1 MDIIIGIV
9 VGIMAAWLGYQ
20 LFWSKSTSTTD
31 LTNEATAEA
40 SKEESLKLQRDNDSL
55 KNRIRELTSQLES
68 QQHNSQFE
76 SQLESRLEELQ
87 KENEASLRSRQ
98 ELEEKIGRLSADL
111 SRKGEEIES
120 LNADLNKKE
129 EKIGKLKGDLN
140 SVEKEASLS
149 GDELTQK
156 LRKKLSQLE
165 DENEDLEDDLDKAEK
180 KAKELK
186 RQLVE
191 NEEQLH
197 AEKKAHKAT
206 QEKCQ
211 QAENDLEASQQKVHS
226 KEGALTFVQGI
237 LQAKTRE
244 ATGNAAK
251 IEQKIYELEGFV
263 MEEFADA
270 IKLIYSKE
278 AAPDV
283 YNCGTQLYYLWRAK
297 RLKSWLYK
305 KRAVAFVGEFSAG
318 KTSIVNRLLSPDNL
332 EEAKLPVSAKATT
345 AIPTYIAGGPKENYG
360 YVDQGGNIHSL
371 EKTFFEKTDKS
382 VLGELKGLGNLI
394 KYYVMEYNNPQLDGF
409 SILDTPG
416 FDSNDPEDK
425 TRTQE
430 VINECDALFWVI
442 DINAGELNQSS
453 VNTIRESLGEVP
465 LYVII
470 NKIDTKPN
478 VQEHEAVREKVRQT
492 LENNGIGYCDILFFT
507 ERDPKYLQNLLNVI
521 HQTPKSEA
529 SEQFLPWMRAEIKDC
544 EEWLKERQKSLDDSN
559 KEITQ
564 SLEYWSEELKKTQ
577 SDLVWHCGNVMK
589 IPSFTQHIFSSDN
602 YEMSTEQYR
611 EFSHL
616 LDKIKEKCKRGGIL
630 SENIEYNQNTL
641 KNLVE
646 NEQLREQ
653 HRARFKQF
661 KAMKKRFTELTK
673 GLN

>member
-55 KNRIRELTSQLES
+55 KNRIKELTAQ
-68 QQHNSQFE
+68 
-76 SQLESRLEELQ
+76 LEELPQ
-87 KENEASLRSRQ
+87 ENEAALRSRQ
-98 ELEEKIGRLSADL
+98 EMEKEIERLSADL

-129 EKIGKLKGDLN
+129 EKIEQLKGDLN

-149 GDELTQK
+149 GDELTKK

-186 RQLVE
+186 QQLVE

-211 QAENDLEASQQKVHS
+211 QAENDLEASQKEVHS
-226 KEGALTFVQGI
+226 KDGALKFVQGI

-244 ATGNAAK
+244 ATGNTAK

-263 MEEFADA
+263 MEEFADS
-270 IKLIYSKE
+270 IKLIYDKKS
-278 AAPDV
+278 APDV
-283 YNCGTQLYYLWRAK
+283 CNYGTQLYYSWRAK

-305 KRAVAFVGEFSAG
+305 KCAVAFVGEYSAG

-360 YVDQGGNIHSL
+360 YVDQGGNIRSL
-371 EKTFFEKTDKS
+371 EKTFFEKTDKR

-394 KYYVMEYNNPQLDGF
+394 KYYIMEYNNPQLDGF

-416 FDSNDPEDK
+416 FSSNDPEDK

-442 DINAGELNQSS
+442 DINTGGLNQSS
-453 VNTIRESLGEVP
+453 VNIIRESLGEVR
-465 LYVII
+465 LYVIL
-470 NKIDTKPN
+470 NKIDTKPI
-478 VQEHEAVREKVRQT
+478 VQEREAAKEKLRQT

-507 ERDPKYLQNLLNVI
+507 EREPKYLQNLLDVI
-521 HQTPKSEA
+521 HQTRKSEA

-544 EEWLKERQKSLDDSN
+544 EEWLEERQKLLDQENAQCSKHFDDCRDLLDMFLLDLSM
-559 KEITQ
+559 I
-564 SLEYWSEELKKTQ
+564 SEEAV
-577 SDLVWHCGNVMK
+577 D
-589 IPSFTQHIFSSDN
+589 IPQYTEHIFSSN
-602 YEMSTEQYR
+602 RYEMSIEEYKELEKR
-611 EFSHL
+611 LEFIQKTCAEKGEISKSIDDA
-616 LDKIKEKCKRGGIL
+616 LDALKCL
-630 SENIEYNQNTL
+630 S
-641 KNLVE
+641 E

-653 HRARFKQF
+653 HKARFAQF

>member
-9 VGIMAAWLGYQ
+9 VGIIAAWLGYL
-20 LFWSKSTSTTD
+20 LFWRKSTSTTD
-31 LTNEATAEA
+31 LTNEATSEA

-55 KNRIRELTSQLES
+55 KNRIRELTSQLE
-68 QQHNSQFE
+68 
-76 SQLESRLEELQ
+76 ELPQ
-87 KENEASLRSRQ
+87 ENEAALRSRQ
-98 ELEEKIGRLSADL
+98 EMEKEIERLSADL

-129 EKIGKLKGDLN
+129 EKIEQLKGNLN

-186 RQLVE
+186 QQLVE

-211 QAENDLEASQQKVHS
+211 QAENHLEDSQKEVHS
-226 KEGALTFVQGI
+226 KDGALKFVQGI

-244 ATGNAAK
+244 ATGNTAK

-263 MEEFADA
+263 MEEFADS
-270 IKLIYSKE
+270 IKLIYDKKS
-278 AAPDV
+278 APDV
-283 YNCGTQLYYLWRAK
+283 CNYGTQLYYLWRAK

-360 YVDQGGNIHSL
+360 YVDQGGNIRSL

-394 KYYVMEYNNPQLDGF
+394 KYYVMEYNNPQLNGF

-453 VNTIRESLGEVP
+453 VNIIRESLGEVP

-478 VQEHEAVREKVRQT
+478 VQEHKAVREKVRQT

-507 ERDPKYLQNLLNVI
+507 EREPKYLQNLLDVI

-529 SEQFLPWMRAEIKDC
+529 SEEFLPWMRAEIKDC
-544 EEWLKERQKSLDDSN
+544 EEWLVERQKSLDQENAQCSKHFDDCR
-559 KEITQ
+559 
-564 SLEYWSEELKKTQ
+564 EEL
-577 SDLVWHCGNVMK
+577 SDKQQTLIDICDEAIN
-589 IPSFTQHIFSSDN
+589 IPQYTEHFFSSN
-602 YEMSTEQYR
+602 RFEMSIEEYNFFKENLELIQKVCAKKGVLSEVISYT
-611 EFSHL
+611 
-616 LDKIKEKCKRGGIL
+616 LDALKYL
-630 SENIEYNQNTL
+630 SENE
-641 KNLVE
+641 K
-646 NEQLREQ
+646 LREE
-653 HRARFKQF
+653 HKARFAQF
-661 KAMKKRFTELTK
+661 RAMKKRFTELTK

>member
-9 VGIMAAWLGYQ
+9 VGIMAAWLGYL
-20 LFWSKSTSTTD
+20 LFWRKSTSRTD

-40 SKEESLKLQRDNDSL
+40 SREESLKLQRDNDSL
-55 KNRIRELTSQLES
+55 KNRIRELTSQLE
-68 QQHNSQFE
+68 
-76 SQLESRLEELQ
+76 ELPQ
-87 KENEASLRSRQ
+87 ENEAALRSRQ
-98 ELEEKIGRLSADL
+98 EMEKEIERLSADL

-129 EKIGKLKGDLN
+129 EKIEQLKGDLN

-211 QAENDLEASQQKVHS
+211 QAENDLEDSQQKVHS
-226 KEGALTFVQGI
+226 KDGALKFVQGI

-244 ATGNAAK
+244 ATGNTAK

-263 MEEFADA
+263 MEEFADS
-270 IKLIYSKE
+270 IKLIYDKKS
-278 AAPDV
+278 APDV
-283 YNCGTQLYYLWRAK
+283 CNYGTQLYYLWRAK

-360 YVDQGGNIHSL
+360 YVDQGGNIRSL

-394 KYYVMEYNNPQLDGF
+394 KYYVMEYNNPQLNGF

-453 VNTIRESLGEVP
+453 VNIIRESLGEVP

-478 VQEHEAVREKVRQT
+478 VQEHKAVREKVRQT

-507 ERDPKYLQNLLNVI
+507 EREPKYLQNLLDVI

-529 SEQFLPWMRAEIKDC
+529 SEEFLPWMRAEIKDC
-544 EEWLKERQKSLDDSN
+544 EEWLVERQKSLDQENSQCSKHFDDCR
-559 KEITQ
+559 
-564 SLEYWSEELKKTQ
+564 EEL
-577 SDLVWHCGNVMK
+577 SDKQQALIDICDEAIN
-589 IPSFTQHIFSSDN
+589 IPQYTEHFFSSN
-602 YEMSTEQYR
+602 RFEMSIEEYNFFKENLELIQKVCAKKGVLSEVISYT
-611 EFSHL
+611 
-616 LDKIKEKCKRGGIL
+616 LDALKYL
-630 SENIEYNQNTL
+630 SENE
-641 KNLVE
+641 K
-646 NEQLREQ
+646 LREE
-653 HRARFKQF
+653 HKARFAQF
-661 KAMKKRFTELTK
+661 RAMKKRFTELTK

>member
-9 VGIMAAWLGYQ
+9 VGIIAAWLGYL
-20 LFWSKSTSTTD
+20 LFWRKSTSTTD

-55 KNRIRELTSQLES
+55 KNRIRELTSQLE
-68 QQHNSQFE
+68 
-76 SQLESRLEELQ
+76 ELPQ
-87 KENEASLRSRQ
+87 ENEAALRSRQ
-98 ELEEKIGRLSADL
+98 EMEKEIERLSADL

-129 EKIGKLKGDLN
+129 EKIEQLKGNLN

-211 QAENDLEASQQKVHS
+211 QAENDLEDSQQKVHS
-226 KEGALTFVQGI
+226 KDGALKFVQGI

-244 ATGNAAK
+244 ATGNTAK

-263 MEEFADA
+263 MEEFADS
-270 IKLIYSKE
+270 IKLIYDKKS
-278 AAPDV
+278 APDV
-283 YNCGTQLYYLWRAK
+283 CNYGTQLYYLWRAK

-360 YVDQGGNIHSL
+360 YVDQGGNIRSL

-394 KYYVMEYNNPQLDGF
+394 KYYVMEYNNPQLNGF

-453 VNTIRESLGEVP
+453 VNIIRESLGEVP

-478 VQEHEAVREKVRQT
+478 VQEHKAVREKVRQT

-507 ERDPKYLQNLLNVI
+507 EREPKYLQNLLDVI

-529 SEQFLPWMRAEIKDC
+529 SEEFLPWMRAEIKDC
-544 EEWLKERQKSLDDSN
+544 EEWLEERQKSLDQENAQYSKHFDDCRDLLDMFLLDLSM
-559 KEITQ
+559 I
-564 SLEYWSEELKKTQ
+564 SEEAV
-577 SDLVWHCGNVMK
+577 D
-589 IPSFTQHIFSSDN
+589 IPQYTEHIFSSN
-602 YEMSTEQYR
+602 RYEMSIEEYKELEKR
-611 EFSHL
+611 LEFIQKTCAEKGEISKSIDDA
-616 LDKIKEKCKRGGIL
+616 LDALKYL
-630 SENIEYNQNTL
+630 SENE
-641 KNLVE
+641 K
-646 NEQLREQ
+646 LREE
-653 HRARFKQF
+653 HKARFAQF

>member
-55 KNRIRELTSQLES
+55 KNRIRELTSQLE
-68 QQHNSQFE
+68 
-76 SQLESRLEELQ
+76 ELPQ
-87 KENEASLRSRQ
+87 ENEAALRSRQ
-98 ELEEKIGRLSADL
+98 EMEKEIERLSTDL

-129 EKIGKLKGDLN
+129 EKIEQLKGNLN

-206 QEKCQ
+206 QEKFQ

-226 KEGALTFVQGI
+226 KEGALKFVQGI

-244 ATGNAAK
+244 ATGNTAK

-270 IKLIYSKE
+270 IKLIYDKKS
-278 AAPDV
+278 APDV
-283 YNCGTQLYYLWRAK
+283 CNCGTQRYYLWRAK

-305 KRAVAFVGEFSAG
+305 KHAVAFVGEYSAG

-332 EEAKLPVSAKATT
+332 EEAKLPVSAEATT

-360 YVDQGGNIHSL
+360 YVDQGGNIRSL
-371 EKTFFEKTDKS
+371 EKTFFEKTDKR

-394 KYYVMEYNNPQLDGF
+394 KYYLMEYNNPQLNGF

-416 FDSNDPEDK
+416 FSSNDSEDK

-442 DINAGELNQSS
+442 DINVGGLNQSS
-453 VNTIRESLGEVP
+453 VNIIRESLGEVI
-465 LYVII
+465 L
-470 NKIDTKPN
+470 NKIDTKPI
-478 VQEHEAVREKVRQT
+478 VQEREAAKEKLRQT
-492 LENNGIGYCDILFFT
+492 LENNGIGYRDILFFT
-507 ERDPKYLQNLLNVI
+507 EREPKYLQNLLDVI

-529 SEQFLPWMRAEIKDC
+529 SEEFLPWMRAEIKDC
-544 EEWLKERQKSLDDSN
+544 EEWLEERQKSLDQENAQCSKHFDDCRDLLDMFLLDLSM
-559 KEITQ
+559 I
-564 SLEYWSEELKKTQ
+564 SEEAV
-577 SDLVWHCGNVMK
+577 D
-589 IPSFTQHIFSSDN
+589 IPQYTEHIFSSN
-602 YEMSTEQYR
+602 RYEMSIEEYKELEKR
-611 EFSHL
+611 LEFIQKTCAEKGEISKSIDDA
-616 LDKIKEKCKRGGIL
+616 LDALKCL
-630 SENIEYNQNTL
+630 S
-641 KNLVE
+641 E

-653 HRARFKQF
+653 HKARFAQF

>member
-55 KNRIRELTSQLES
+55 KNRIRELTSQLE
-68 QQHNSQFE
+68 
-76 SQLESRLEELQ
+76 ELPQ
-87 KENEASLRSRQ
+87 ENEAALRSRQ
-98 ELEEKIGRLSADL
+98 EMEKEIERLSADL

-129 EKIGKLKGDLN
+129 EKIEQLKGDLN

-186 RQLVE
+186 QQLVE

-226 KEGALTFVQGI
+226 KESALKFVQGI

-251 IEQKIYELEGFV
+251 TEQKIYELEGFL

-270 IKLIYSKE
+270 IKLIYKKE
-278 AAPDV
+278 SAPDV
-283 YNCGTQLYYLWRAK
+283 CNQATELYNQWRAK

-360 YVDQGGNIHSL
+360 YVDQGGNIRSL

-394 KYYVMEYNNPQLDGF
+394 KYYVMEYKNPQLDGF

-507 ERDPKYLQNLLNVI
+507 ERDPKYLQNLLDVI
-521 HQTPKSEA
+521 HQTPKSEE
-529 SEQFLPWMRAEIKDC
+529 SEQFLPRMRAEIKDC
-544 EEWLKERQKSLDDSN
+544 EEWLEERQKSLDQENAQYSKHFDDCRDLLDMFLLDLSM
-559 KEITQ
+559 I
-564 SLEYWSEELKKTQ
+564 SEEAV
-577 SDLVWHCGNVMK
+577 D
-589 IPSFTQHIFSSDN
+589 IPQYTEHIFSSN
-602 YEMSTEQYR
+602 RYEMSIEEYKELEKR
-611 EFSHL
+611 LEFIQKTCAEKGEISKSIDDA
-616 LDKIKEKCKRGGIL
+616 LDALKYL
-630 SENIEYNQNTL
+630 SENE
-641 KNLVE
+641 K
-646 NEQLREQ
+646 LREE
-653 HRARFKQF
+653 HKARFAQF

>member
-55 KNRIRELTSQLES
+55 KNRIRELTSQLE
-68 QQHNSQFE
+68 
-76 SQLESRLEELQ
+76 ELPQ
-87 KENEASLRSRQ
+87 ENEAALRSRQ
-98 ELEEKIGRLSADL
+98 EMEKEIERLSADL

-129 EKIGKLKGDLN
+129 EKIEQLKGNLN

-211 QAENDLEASQQKVHS
+211 QAENDLEDSQKEVHS
-226 KEGALTFVQGI
+226 KDGALKFVQGI

-244 ATGNAAK
+244 ATGNTAK

-263 MEEFADA
+263 MEEFADS
-270 IKLIYSKE
+270 IKLIYDKKS
-278 AAPDV
+278 APDV
-283 YNCGTQLYYLWRAK
+283 CNNGTQRYYLWRAK

-305 KRAVAFVGEFSAG
+305 KHAVAFVGEYSAG

-332 EEAKLPVSAKATT
+332 EEAKLPVSAEATT

-360 YVDQGGNIHSL
+360 YVDQGGNIRSL

-394 KYYVMEYNNPQLDGF
+394 KYYLMEYNNPQLNGF

-416 FDSNDPEDK
+416 FSSNDPEDK

-442 DINAGELNQSS
+442 DINVGGLNQSS
-453 VNTIRESLGEVP
+453 VNIIRESLGEVP
-465 LYVII
+465 LYVIL
-470 NKIDTKPN
+470 NKIDTKPI
-478 VQEHEAVREKVRQT
+478 VQEREAAKEKLRQT
-492 LENNGIGYCDILFFT
+492 LENNGIGYRDILFFT
-507 ERDPKYLQNLLNVI
+507 EREPKYLQNLLDVI
-521 HQTPKSEA
+521 HQTPKSDA
-529 SEQFLPWMRAEIKDC
+529 SEEFLPWMRAEIKDC
-544 EEWLKERQKSLDDSN
+544 EEWLEERQKSLDQENAQCSKHFEN
-559 KEITQ
+559 LQ
-564 SLEYWSEELKKTQ
+564 EELSDKQQILIDICEEAINIPQYTEHFFSRNRFEMETEDYEVFKENLEAIQKVCAKKGVL
-577 SDLVWHCGNVMK
+577 SDIINE
-589 IPSFTQHIFSSDN
+589 T
-602 YEMSTEQYR
+602 
-611 EFSHL
+611 
-616 LDKIKEKCKRGGIL
+616 LDALKYL
-630 SENIEYNQNTL
+630 SENE
-641 KNLVE
+641 KR
-646 NEQLREQ
+646 REE
-653 HRARFKQF
+653 HKARFAQF
-661 KAMKKRFTELTK
+661 RAMKKRFTELTK

>member
-40 SKEESLKLQRDNDSL
+40 SREESLKLQRDNDSL
-55 KNRIRELTSQLES
+55 KNRIRELTSQLE
-68 QQHNSQFE
+68 
-76 SQLESRLEELQ
+76 ELPQ
-87 KENEASLRSRQ
+87 ENEAALRSRQ
-98 ELEEKIGRLSADL
+98 EMEKEIERLSADL

-129 EKIGKLKGDLN
+129 EKIEQLKGDLN

-211 QAENDLEASQQKVHS
+211 QAENDLEDSQKEVHS
-226 KEGALTFVQGI
+226 KDGALKFVQGI

-251 IEQKIYELEGFV
+251 TEQKIYELEGFL

-270 IKLIYSKE
+270 IKLIYKKE
-278 AAPDV
+278 SAPDV
-283 YNCGTQLYYLWRAK
+283 CNQATELYNQWRAK

-360 YVDQGGNIHSL
+360 YVDQGGNIRSL

-394 KYYVMEYNNPQLDGF
+394 KYYVMEYKNPQLDGF

-507 ERDPKYLQNLLNVI
+507 ERDPKYLQNLLDVI
-521 HQTPKSEA
+521 HQTPKSEE
-529 SEQFLPWMRAEIKDC
+529 SEQFLPRMRAEIKDC
-544 EEWLKERQKSLDDSN
+544 EEWLEERQKSLDQENAQYSKHFDDCRDLLDMFLLDLSM
-559 KEITQ
+559 I
-564 SLEYWSEELKKTQ
+564 SEEAV
-577 SDLVWHCGNVMK
+577 D
-589 IPSFTQHIFSSDN
+589 IPQYTEHIFSSN
-602 YEMSTEQYR
+602 RYEMSIEEYKELEKR
-611 EFSHL
+611 LEFIQKTCAEKGEISKSIDDA
-616 LDKIKEKCKRGGIL
+616 LDALKYL
-630 SENIEYNQNTL
+630 SENE
-641 KNLVE
+641 K
-646 NEQLREQ
+646 LREE
-653 HRARFKQF
+653 HKARFAQF

>member
-1 MDIIIGIV
+1 MDITIGIV

-55 KNRIRELTSQLES
+55 KNRIRELTSQLE
-68 QQHNSQFE
+68 
-76 SQLESRLEELQ
+76 ELPQ
-87 KENEASLRSRQ
+87 ENEAALRSRQ
-98 ELEEKIGRLSADL
+98 EMEKEIERLSADL

-129 EKIGKLKGDLN
+129 EKIEQLKGNLN

-206 QEKCQ
+206 QEKCL
-211 QAENDLEASQQKVHS
+211 QAENDLEDSQQKVHS
-226 KEGALTFVQGI
+226 KDGALKFVQGI

-244 ATGNAAK
+244 ATGNTAK
-251 IEQKIYELEGFV
+251 IEQKIYELESFV

-278 AAPDV
+278 TAPDV
-283 YNCGTQLYYLWRAK
+283 CNCGTQLYYLWRAK

-360 YVDQGGNIHSL
+360 YVDQGGNIRSL

-394 KYYVMEYNNPQLDGF
+394 KYYVMEYNNPQLNGF

-453 VNTIRESLGEVP
+453 VNIIRESLGEVP

-478 VQEHEAVREKVRQT
+478 VQEHKAVREKVRQT

-507 ERDPKYLQNLLNVI
+507 EREPKYLQNLLDVI

-529 SEQFLPWMRAEIKDC
+529 SEEFLPWMRAEIKDC
-544 EEWLKERQKSLDDSN
+544 EEWLVERQKSLDQENAQCSKHFDDCR
-559 KEITQ
+559 
-564 SLEYWSEELKKTQ
+564 EEL
-577 SDLVWHCGNVMK
+577 SDKQQVLIDICDEAIN
-589 IPSFTQHIFSSDN
+589 IPQYTEHFFSSN
-602 YEMSTEQYR
+602 RFEMSIEEYNFFKENLELIQKVCAKKGVLSEVISYT
-611 EFSHL
+611 
-616 LDKIKEKCKRGGIL
+616 LDALKYL
-630 SENIEYNQNTL
+630 SENE
-641 KNLVE
+641 K
-646 NEQLREQ
+646 LREE
-653 HRARFKQF
+653 HKARFAQF
-661 KAMKKRFTELTK
+661 RAMKKRFTELTK

>member
-55 KNRIRELTSQLES
+55 KNRIRELTSQLE
-68 QQHNSQFE
+68 
-76 SQLESRLEELQ
+76 ELPQ
-87 KENEASLRSRQ
+87 ENEAALRSRQ
-98 ELEEKIGRLSADL
+98 EMEKEIERLSTDL

-129 EKIGKLKGDLN
+129 EKIEQLKGNLN

-226 KEGALTFVQGI
+226 KESALKFVQGI

-251 IEQKIYELEGFV
+251 TEQKIYELEGFL

-270 IKLIYSKE
+270 IKLIYKKE
-278 AAPDV
+278 SAPDV
-283 YNCGTQLYYLWRAK
+283 CNQATELYNQWRAK

-360 YVDQGGNIHSL
+360 YVDQGGNIRSL

-394 KYYVMEYNNPQLDGF
+394 KYYVMEYKNPQLDGF

-507 ERDPKYLQNLLNVI
+507 ERDPKYLQNLLDVI
-521 HQTPKSEA
+521 HQTPKSEE
-529 SEQFLPWMRAEIKDC
+529 SEEFLPRMRAEIKDC
-544 EEWLKERQKSLDDSN
+544 EEWLEERQKSLDQENAQYSKHFDDCRDLLDMFLLDLSM
-559 KEITQ
+559 I
-564 SLEYWSEELKKTQ
+564 SEEAV
-577 SDLVWHCGNVMK
+577 D
-589 IPSFTQHIFSSDN
+589 IPQYTEHIFSSN
-602 YEMSTEQYR
+602 RYEMSIEEYKELEKR
-611 EFSHL
+611 LEFIQKTCAEKGEISKSIDDA
-616 LDKIKEKCKRGGIL
+616 LDALKCL
-630 SENIEYNQNTL
+630 S
-641 KNLVE
+641 E

-653 HRARFKQF
+653 HKARFAQF

>member
-20 LFWSKSTSTTD
+20 LFWRKSTSTTD

-55 KNRIRELTSQLES
+55 KNRIRELTSQLE
-68 QQHNSQFE
+68 
-76 SQLESRLEELQ
+76 ELPQ
-87 KENEASLRSRQ
+87 ENEAALRSRQ
-98 ELEEKIGRLSADL
+98 EMEKEIERLSADL

-129 EKIGKLKGDLN
+129 EKIEQLKGNLN

-211 QAENDLEASQQKVHS
+211 QAENDLEDSQKEVHS
-226 KEGALTFVQGI
+226 KDGALKFVQGI

-244 ATGNAAK
+244 ATGNTAK

-263 MEEFADA
+263 MEEFADS
-270 IKLIYSKE
+270 IKLIYDKKS
-278 AAPDV
+278 APDV
-283 YNCGTQLYYLWRAK
+283 CNNGTQRYYLWRAK

-305 KRAVAFVGEFSAG
+305 KHAVAFVGEYSAG

-332 EEAKLPVSAKATT
+332 EEAKLPVSAEATT

-360 YVDQGGNIHSL
+360 YVDQGGNIRSL

-394 KYYVMEYNNPQLDGF
+394 KYYLMEYNNPQLNGF

-416 FDSNDPEDK
+416 FSSNDPEDK

-442 DINAGELNQSS
+442 DINVGGLNQSS
-453 VNTIRESLGEVP
+453 VNIIRESLGEVP
-465 LYVII
+465 LYVIL
-470 NKIDTKPN
+470 NKIDTKPI
-478 VQEHEAVREKVRQT
+478 VQEREAAKEKLRQT
-492 LENNGIGYCDILFFT
+492 LENNGIGYRDILFFT
-507 ERDPKYLQNLLNVI
+507 EREPKYLQNLLDVI
-521 HQTPKSEA
+521 HQTPKSDA
-529 SEQFLPWMRAEIKDC
+529 SEEFLPWMRAEIKDC
-544 EEWLKERQKSLDDSN
+544 EEWLEERQKSLDQENAQYSKHFDDCRDLLDMFLLDLSM
-559 KEITQ
+559 I
-564 SLEYWSEELKKTQ
+564 SEEAV
-577 SDLVWHCGNVMK
+577 D
-589 IPSFTQHIFSSDN
+589 IPQYTEHIFSSN
-602 YEMSTEQYR
+602 RYEMSIEEYKELEKR
-611 EFSHL
+611 LEFIQKTCAEKGEISKSIDDA
-616 LDKIKEKCKRGGIL
+616 LDALKYL
-630 SENIEYNQNTL
+630 SENE
-641 KNLVE
+641 K
-646 NEQLREQ
+646 LREE
-653 HRARFKQF
+653 HKARFAQF

>member
-55 KNRIRELTSQLES
+55 KNRIRELTSQLE
-68 QQHNSQFE
+68 
-76 SQLESRLEELQ
+76 ELPQ
-87 KENEASLRSRQ
+87 ENEAALRSRQ
-98 ELEEKIGRLSADL
+98 EMEKEIERLSTDL

-129 EKIGKLKGDLN
+129 EKIEQLKGNLN

-206 QEKCQ
+206 QEKFQ

-226 KEGALTFVQGI
+226 KEGALKFVQGI

-244 ATGNAAK
+244 ATGNTAK

-270 IKLIYSKE
+270 IKLIYDKKS
-278 AAPDV
+278 APDV
-283 YNCGTQLYYLWRAK
+283 CNCGTQRYYLWRAK

-305 KRAVAFVGEFSAG
+305 KHAVAFVGEYSAG

-332 EEAKLPVSAKATT
+332 EEAKLPVSAEATT

-360 YVDQGGNIHSL
+360 YVDQGGNIRSL
-371 EKTFFEKTDKS
+371 EKTFFEKTDKR

-394 KYYVMEYNNPQLDGF
+394 KYYLMEYNNPQLNGF

-416 FDSNDPEDK
+416 FSSNDSEDK

-442 DINAGELNQSS
+442 DINVGGLNQSS
-453 VNTIRESLGEVP
+453 VNIIRESLGEVP
-465 LYVII
+465 LYVIL
-470 NKIDTKPN
+470 NKIDTKPI
-478 VQEHEAVREKVRQT
+478 VQEREAAKEKLRQT
-492 LENNGIGYCDILFFT
+492 LENNGIGYRDILFFT
-507 ERDPKYLQNLLNVI
+507 EREPKYLQNLLDVI

-529 SEQFLPWMRAEIKDC
+529 SEEFLPWMRAEIKDC
-544 EEWLKERQKSLDDSN
+544 EEWLEERQKSLDQENAQCSKHFDDCRDLLDMFLLDLSM
-559 KEITQ
+559 I
-564 SLEYWSEELKKTQ
+564 SEEAV
-577 SDLVWHCGNVMK
+577 D
-589 IPSFTQHIFSSDN
+589 IPQYTEHIFSSN
-602 YEMSTEQYR
+602 RYEMSIEEYKELEKR
-611 EFSHL
+611 LEFIQKTCAEKGEISKSIDDA
-616 LDKIKEKCKRGGIL
+616 LDALKCL
-630 SENIEYNQNTL
+630 S
-641 KNLVE
+641 E

-653 HRARFKQF
+653 HKARFAQF

>member
-9 VGIMAAWLGYQ
+9 VGIIAAWLGYQ

-55 KNRIRELTSQLES
+55 KNRIRELTSQLE
-68 QQHNSQFE
+68 
-76 SQLESRLEELQ
+76 ELPQ
-87 KENEASLRSRQ
+87 ENEAALRSRQ
-98 ELEEKIGRLSADL
+98 EMEKEIEHLSADL

-129 EKIGKLKGDLN
+129 EKIEQLKGNLN

-211 QAENDLEASQQKVHS
+211 QAENDLEDSQQKVHS
-226 KEGALTFVQGI
+226 KDGALKFVQGI

-244 ATGNAAK
+244 ATGNTAK

-263 MEEFADA
+263 MEEFADS
-270 IKLIYSKE
+270 IKLIYDKKS
-278 AAPDV
+278 APDV
-283 YNCGTQLYYLWRAK
+283 CNYGTQRYYLWRAK

-305 KRAVAFVGEFSAG
+305 KRAVAFVGEYSAG

-332 EEAKLPVSAKATT
+332 EEAKLPVSAEATT

-360 YVDQGGNIHSL
+360 YVDQGGNIRSL
-371 EKTFFEKTDKS
+371 EKTFFEKTDKR

-394 KYYVMEYNNPQLDGF
+394 KYYVMEYNNPQLNGF

-416 FDSNDPEDK
+416 FSSNDSEDK

-430 VINECDALFWVI
+430 VINQCDALFWVI
-442 DINAGELNQSS
+442 DINVGGLNQSS
-453 VNTIRESLGEVP
+453 VNIIRESLGEVP
-465 LYVII
+465 LYVIL
-470 NKIDTKPN
+470 NKIDTKPI
-478 VQEHEAVREKVRQT
+478 VQEREAAKEKLRQT
-492 LENNGIGYCDILFFT
+492 LENNGIGYRDILFFT
-507 ERDPKYLQNLLNVI
+507 EREPKYLQNLLDVI

-529 SEQFLPWMRAEIKDC
+529 SEEFLPWMRAEIKDC
-544 EEWLKERQKSLDDSN
+544 EEWLEERQKSLDQENAQCSKHFDDCRDLLDMFLLDLSM
-559 KEITQ
+559 I
-564 SLEYWSEELKKTQ
+564 SEEAV
-577 SDLVWHCGNVMK
+577 D
-589 IPSFTQHIFSSDN
+589 IPQYTEHIFSSN
-602 YEMSTEQYR
+602 RYEMSIEEYKELEKR
-611 EFSHL
+611 LEFIQKTCAEKGEISKSIDDA
-616 LDKIKEKCKRGGIL
+616 LDALKCL
-630 SENIEYNQNTL
+630 S
-641 KNLVE
+641 E

-653 HRARFKQF
+653 HKARFAQF

>member
-55 KNRIRELTSQLES
+55 KNRIRELTSQLE
-68 QQHNSQFE
+68 
-76 SQLESRLEELQ
+76 ELPQ
-87 KENEASLRSRQ
+87 ENEAALRSRQ
-98 ELEEKIGRLSADL
+98 EMEKEIERLSADL

-129 EKIGKLKGDLN
+129 EKIEQLKGNLN

-165 DENEDLEDDLDKAEK
+165 DENEDLEDLEDDLDKAEK

-206 QEKCQ
+206 QEKFQ

-226 KEGALTFVQGI
+226 KEGALKFVQGI

-244 ATGNAAK
+244 ATGNTAK

-270 IKLIYSKE
+270 IKLIYDKKS
-278 AAPDV
+278 APDV
-283 YNCGTQLYYLWRAK
+283 CNCGTQRYYLWRAK

-305 KRAVAFVGEFSAG
+305 KHAVAFVGEYSAG

-332 EEAKLPVSAKATT
+332 EEAKLPVSAEATT

-360 YVDQGGNIHSL
+360 YVDQGGNIRSL
-371 EKTFFEKTDKS
+371 EKTFFEKTDKR

-394 KYYVMEYNNPQLDGF
+394 KYYLMEYNNPQLNGF

-416 FDSNDPEDK
+416 FSSNDSEDK

-442 DINAGELNQSS
+442 DINVGGLNQSS
-453 VNTIRESLGEVP
+453 VNIIRESLGEVP
-465 LYVII
+465 LYVIL
-470 NKIDTKPN
+470 NKIDTKPI
-478 VQEHEAVREKVRQT
+478 VQEREAAKEKLRQT
-492 LENNGIGYCDILFFT
+492 LENNGIGYRDILFFT
-507 ERDPKYLQNLLNVI
+507 EREPKYLQNLLDVI

-529 SEQFLPWMRAEIKDC
+529 SEEFLPWMRAEIKDC
-544 EEWLKERQKSLDDSN
+544 EEWLEERQKSLDQENAQCSKHFEN
-559 KEITQ
+559 LQ
-564 SLEYWSEELKKTQ
+564 EELSDKQQILIDICEEAINIPQYTEHFFSRNRFEMETEDYEVFKENLEAIQKVCAKKGVL
-577 SDLVWHCGNVMK
+577 SDIINE
-589 IPSFTQHIFSSDN
+589 T
-602 YEMSTEQYR
+602 
-611 EFSHL
+611 
-616 LDKIKEKCKRGGIL
+616 LDALKYL
-630 SENIEYNQNTL
+630 SENE
-641 KNLVE
+641 KR
-646 NEQLREQ
+646 REE
-653 HRARFKQF
+653 HKARFAQF
-661 KAMKKRFTELTK
+661 RAMKKRFTELTK

>member
-20 LFWSKSTSTTD
+20 LFWRKSTSTTD

-55 KNRIRELTSQLES
+55 KNRIRELTSQLE
-68 QQHNSQFE
+68 
-76 SQLESRLEELQ
+76 ELPQ
-87 KENEASLRSRQ
+87 ENEAALRSRQ
-98 ELEEKIGRLSADL
+98 EMEKEIERLSADL

-129 EKIGKLKGDLN
+129 EKIEQLKGDLN

-149 GDELTQK
+149 GDELTKK

-211 QAENDLEASQQKVHS
+211 QAENDLEDSQKEVHS
-226 KEGALTFVQGI
+226 KDGALKFVQGI

-244 ATGNAAK
+244 ATGNTAK

-263 MEEFADA
+263 MEEFADS
-270 IKLIYSKE
+270 IKLIYDKKS
-278 AAPDV
+278 APDV
-283 YNCGTQLYYLWRAK
+283 CNNGTQRYYLWRAK

-305 KRAVAFVGEFSAG
+305 KHAVAFVGEYSAG

-332 EEAKLPVSAKATT
+332 EEAKLPVSAEATT

-360 YVDQGGNIHSL
+360 YVDQGGNIRSL
-371 EKTFFEKTDKS
+371 EKTFFEKTDKR

-394 KYYVMEYNNPQLDGF
+394 KYYLMEYNNPQLNGF

-416 FDSNDPEDK
+416 FSSNDSEDK

-442 DINAGELNQSS
+442 DINVGGLNQSS
-453 VNTIRESLGEVP
+453 VNIIRESLGEVP
-465 LYVII
+465 LYVIL
-470 NKIDTKPN
+470 NKIDTKPI
-478 VQEHEAVREKVRQT
+478 VQEREAAKEKLRQT
-492 LENNGIGYCDILFFT
+492 LENNGIGYRDILFFT
-507 ERDPKYLQNLLNVI
+507 EREPKYLQNLLDVI

-529 SEQFLPWMRAEIKDC
+529 SEEFLPWMRAEIKDC
-544 EEWLKERQKSLDDSN
+544 EEWLEERQKSLDQENAQCSKHFDDCRDLLDMFLLDLSM
-559 KEITQ
+559 I
-564 SLEYWSEELKKTQ
+564 SEEAV
-577 SDLVWHCGNVMK
+577 D
-589 IPSFTQHIFSSDN
+589 IPQYTEHIFSSN
-602 YEMSTEQYR
+602 RYEMSIEEYKELEKR
-611 EFSHL
+611 LEFIQKTCAEKGEISKSIDDA
-616 LDKIKEKCKRGGIL
+616 LDALKCL
-630 SENIEYNQNTL
+630 S
-641 KNLVE
+641 E

-653 HRARFKQF
+653 HKARFAQF

>member
-9 VGIMAAWLGYQ
+9 VGIIAAWLGYQ

-55 KNRIRELTSQLES
+55 KNRIRELTSQLE
-68 QQHNSQFE
+68 
-76 SQLESRLEELQ
+76 ELPQ
-87 KENEASLRSRQ
+87 ENEAALRSRQ
-98 ELEEKIGRLSADL
+98 EMEKEIERLSADL

-129 EKIGKLKGDLN
+129 EKIEQLKGNLN

-211 QAENDLEASQQKVHS
+211 QAENDLEDSQQKVHS
-226 KEGALTFVQGI
+226 KDGALKFVQGI

-244 ATGNAAK
+244 ATGNTAK

-263 MEEFADA
+263 MEEFADS
-270 IKLIYSKE
+270 IKLIYDKKS
-278 AAPDV
+278 APDV
-283 YNCGTQLYYLWRAK
+283 CNYGTQLYYLWRAK

-360 YVDQGGNIHSL
+360 YVDQGGNIRSL

-394 KYYVMEYNNPQLDGF
+394 KYYVMEYNTPQLNGF

-453 VNTIRESLGEVP
+453 VNIIRESLGEVP

-478 VQEHEAVREKVRQT
+478 VQEHKAVREKVRQT

-507 ERDPKYLQNLLNVI
+507 EREPKYLQNLLDVI

-529 SEQFLPWMRAEIKDC
+529 SEEFLPWMRAEIKDC
-544 EEWLKERQKSLDDSN
+544 EEWLEERQKSLDQENAQYSKHFDDCRDLLDMFLLDLSM
-559 KEITQ
+559 I
-564 SLEYWSEELKKTQ
+564 SEEAV
-577 SDLVWHCGNVMK
+577 D
-589 IPSFTQHIFSSDN
+589 IPQYTEHIFSSN
-602 YEMSTEQYR
+602 RYEMSIEEYKELEKR
-611 EFSHL
+611 LEFIQKTCAEKGEISKSIDNA
-616 LDKIKEKCKRGGIL
+616 LDALKYL
-630 SENIEYNQNTL
+630 SENE
-641 KNLVE
+641 K
-646 NEQLREQ
+646 LREE
-653 HRARFKQF
+653 HKARFAQF

>member
-55 KNRIRELTSQLES
+55 KNRIRELTAQLEA
-68 QQHNSQFE
+68 QQHNSQF
-76 SQLESRLEELQ
+76 ESRLEELQ

-149 GDELTQK
+149 GDELTKK

-226 KEGALTFVQGI
+226 KEGALKFVQGI

-270 IKLIYSKE
+270 IKLIYDKKN
-278 AAPDV
+278 APDV

-371 EKTFFEKTDKS
+371 EKTFFEKTDKR

-394 KYYVMEYNNPQLDGF
+394 KYYLMEYNNPQLNGF

-416 FDSNDPEDK
+416 FSSNDSEDK

-442 DINAGELNQSS
+442 DINVGGLNQSS
-453 VNTIRESLGEVP
+453 VNIIRESLGEVP
-465 LYVII
+465 LYVIL
-470 NKIDTKPN
+470 NKIDTKPI
-478 VQEHEAVREKVRQT
+478 VQEREAAKEKLRQT
-492 LENNGIGYCDILFFT
+492 LENNGIGYRDILFFT
-507 ERDPKYLQNLLNVI
+507 EREPKYLQNLLDVI

-529 SEQFLPWMRAEIKDC
+529 SEEFLPWMRAEIKDC
-544 EEWLKERQKSLDDSN
+544 EEWLEERQKSLDQENAQCSKHFDDCRDLLDMFLLDLSM
-559 KEITQ
+559 I
-564 SLEYWSEELKKTQ
+564 SEEAV
-577 SDLVWHCGNVMK
+577 D
-589 IPSFTQHIFSSDN
+589 IPQYTEHIFSSN
-602 YEMSTEQYR
+602 RYEMSIEEYKELEKR
-611 EFSHL
+611 LEFIQKTCAEKGEISKSIDDA
-616 LDKIKEKCKRGGIL
+616 LDALKCL
-630 SENIEYNQNTL
+630 S
-641 KNLVE
+641 E

-653 HRARFKQF
+653 HKARFAQF

>member
-20 LFWSKSTSTTD
+20 LFWRKSTSTTD

-55 KNRIRELTSQLES
+55 KNRIRELTAQ
-68 QQHNSQFE
+68 
-76 SQLESRLEELQ
+76 LEELPQ
-87 KENEASLRSRQ
+87 ENEAALRSRQ
-98 ELEEKIGRLSADL
+98 EMEKEIERLSADL

-129 EKIGKLKGDLN
+129 EKIEQLKGNLN

-165 DENEDLEDDLDKAEK
+165 DENEDLEDDLE

-211 QAENDLEASQQKVHS
+211 QAENDLEDSQQKVHS
-226 KEGALTFVQGI
+226 KDGALKFVQGI

-244 ATGNAAK
+244 ATGNTAK

-263 MEEFADA
+263 MEEFADS
-270 IKLIYSKE
+270 IKLIYDKKS
-278 AAPDV
+278 APDV
-283 YNCGTQLYYLWRAK
+283 CNYGTQLYYLWRAK

-360 YVDQGGNIHSL
+360 YVDQGGNIRSL
-371 EKTFFEKTDKS
+371 EKTFFEKTDKR

-394 KYYVMEYNNPQLDGF
+394 KYYIMEYNNPQLDGF

-416 FDSNDPEDK
+416 FSSNDPEDK

-442 DINAGELNQSS
+442 DINTGGLNQSS
-453 VNTIRESLGEVP
+453 VNIIRESLGEVP
-465 LYVII
+465 LYVIL
-470 NKIDTKPN
+470 NKIDTKPI
-478 VQEHEAVREKVRQT
+478 VQEREAAKEKLRQT
-492 LENNGIGYCDILFFT
+492 LENNGIGYRDILFFT
-507 ERDPKYLQNLLNVI
+507 EREPKYLQNLLNVI

-544 EEWLKERQKSLDDSN
+544 EEWLEERQKLLDQENAQCSKHFEN
-559 KEITQ
+559 LQ
-564 SLEYWSEELKKTQ
+564 EELSDKQQILIDICEEAINIPQYTEHFFSRNRFEMETEDYEVFKENLEAIQKVCAKKGVL
-577 SDLVWHCGNVMK
+577 SDIINE
-589 IPSFTQHIFSSDN
+589 T
-602 YEMSTEQYR
+602 
-611 EFSHL
+611 
-616 LDKIKEKCKRGGIL
+616 LDALKYL
-630 SENIEYNQNTL
+630 SENE
-641 KNLVE
+641 KR
-646 NEQLREQ
+646 REE
-653 HRARFKQF
+653 HKARFAQF
-661 KAMKKRFTELTK
+661 RAMKKRFTELTK

>member
-55 KNRIRELTSQLES
+55 KNRIRELTVQ
-68 QQHNSQFE
+68 
-76 SQLESRLEELQ
+76 LEELPQ
-87 KENEASLRSRQ
+87 ENEAALRSRQ
-98 ELEEKIGRLSADL
+98 EMEKEIERLSADL

-129 EKIGKLKGDLN
+129 EKIEQLKGNLN

-186 RQLVE
+186 QQLVE

-226 KEGALTFVQGI
+226 KESALKFVQGI

-244 ATGNAAK
+244 ATGNTAK
-251 IEQKIYELEGFV
+251 TEQKIYELEGFL

-270 IKLIYSKE
+270 IKLIYKKE
-278 AAPDV
+278 SAPDV
-283 YNCGTQLYYLWRAK
+283 CNQATELYNQWRAK

-360 YVDQGGNIHSL
+360 YVDQGGNIRSL

-394 KYYVMEYNNPQLDGF
+394 KYYVMEYKNPQLDGF

-478 VQEHEAVREKVRQT
+478 AQEHEAVREKVRQT

-507 ERDPKYLQNLLNVI
+507 ERDPKYLQNLLDVI
-521 HQTPKSEA
+521 HQTPKSEE
-529 SEQFLPWMRAEIKDC
+529 SEQFLPRMRAEIKDC
-544 EEWLKERQKSLDDSN
+544 EEWLEERQKSLDQENAQYSKHFDDCRDLLDMFLLDLSM
-559 KEITQ
+559 I
-564 SLEYWSEELKKTQ
+564 SEEAV
-577 SDLVWHCGNVMK
+577 D
-589 IPSFTQHIFSSDN
+589 IPQYTEHIFSSN
-602 YEMSTEQYR
+602 RYEMSIEEYKELEKR
-611 EFSHL
+611 LEFIQKTCAEKGEISKSIDDA
-616 LDKIKEKCKRGGIL
+616 LDALKYL
-630 SENIEYNQNTL
+630 SENE
-641 KNLVE
+641 K
-646 NEQLREQ
+646 LREE
-653 HRARFKQF
+653 HKARFAQF

>member
-9 VGIMAAWLGYQ
+9 VGIIAAWLGYL
-20 LFWSKSTSTTD
+20 LFWRKSTSTTD

-55 KNRIRELTSQLES
+55 KNRIRELTSQLE
-68 QQHNSQFE
+68 
-76 SQLESRLEELQ
+76 ELPQ
-87 KENEASLRSRQ
+87 ENEAALRSRQ
-98 ELEEKIGRLSADL
+98 EMEKEIERLSADL

-129 EKIGKLKGDLN
+129 EKIEQLKGNLN

-211 QAENDLEASQQKVHS
+211 QAENDLEDSQQKVHS
-226 KEGALTFVQGI
+226 KDGALKFVQGI

-244 ATGNAAK
+244 ATGNTAK

-263 MEEFADA
+263 MEEFADS
-270 IKLIYSKE
+270 IKLIYDKKS
-278 AAPDV
+278 APDV
-283 YNCGTQLYYLWRAK
+283 CNYGTQLYYLWRAK

-360 YVDQGGNIHSL
+360 YVDQGGNIRSL

-394 KYYVMEYNNPQLDGF
+394 KYYVMEYNNPQLNGF

-453 VNTIRESLGEVP
+453 VNIIRESLGEVP

-478 VQEHEAVREKVRQT
+478 VQEHKAVREKVRQT

-507 ERDPKYLQNLLNVI
+507 EREPKYLQNLLDVI

-529 SEQFLPWMRAEIKDC
+529 SEEFLPWMRAEIKDC
-544 EEWLKERQKSLDDSN
+544 EEWLEERQKSLDQENSQCSKHFDDCR
-559 KEITQ
+559 
-564 SLEYWSEELKKTQ
+564 EEL
-577 SDLVWHCGNVMK
+577 SDKQQALIDICDEAIN
-589 IPSFTQHIFSSDN
+589 IPQYTEHFFSSN
-602 YEMSTEQYR
+602 RFEMSIEEYNFFKENLELIQKVCAKKGVLSEVISYT
-611 EFSHL
+611 
-616 LDKIKEKCKRGGIL
+616 LDALKYL
-630 SENIEYNQNTL
+630 SENE
-641 KNLVE
+641 K
-646 NEQLREQ
+646 LREE
-653 HRARFKQF
+653 HKARFAQF
-661 KAMKKRFTELTK
+661 RAMKKRFTELTK

>member
-55 KNRIRELTSQLES
+55 KNRIRELTSQLE
-68 QQHNSQFE
+68 
-76 SQLESRLEELQ
+76 ELPQ
-87 KENEASLRSRQ
+87 ENEAALRSRQ
-98 ELEEKIGRLSADL
+98 EMEKEIERLSADL

-129 EKIGKLKGDLN
+129 EKIEQLKGDLN

-211 QAENDLEASQQKVHS
+211 QAENDLEDSQKEVHS
-226 KEGALTFVQGI
+226 KDGALKFVQGI

-244 ATGNAAK
+244 ATGNTAK

-263 MEEFADA
+263 MEEFADS
-270 IKLIYSKE
+270 IKLIYDKKS
-278 AAPDV
+278 APDV
-283 YNCGTQLYYLWRAK
+283 CNYGTQLYYSWRAK

-305 KRAVAFVGEFSAG
+305 KHAVAFVGEYSAG

-360 YVDQGGNIHSL
+360 YVDQGGNIRSL
-371 EKTFFEKTDKS
+371 EKPFFEKTDKR

-394 KYYVMEYNNPQLDGF
+394 KYYIMEYNNPQLDGF

-416 FDSNDPEDK
+416 FSSNDPEDK

-442 DINAGELNQSS
+442 DINTGGLNQSS
-453 VNTIRESLGEVP
+453 VNIIRESLGEVP
-465 LYVII
+465 LYVIL
-470 NKIDTKPN
+470 NKIDTKPI
-478 VQEHEAVREKVRQT
+478 VQEREAAKEKLRQT
-492 LENNGIGYCDILFFT
+492 LENNGIGYRDILFFT
-507 ERDPKYLQNLLNVI
+507 EREPKYLQNLLDVI

-544 EEWLKERQKSLDDSN
+544 EEWLEERQKLLDQENAQCSKHFDDCRDLLDMFLLDLSM
-559 KEITQ
+559 I
-564 SLEYWSEELKKTQ
+564 SEEAV
-577 SDLVWHCGNVMK
+577 D
-589 IPSFTQHIFSSDN
+589 IPQYTEHIFSSN
-602 YEMSTEQYR
+602 RYEMSIEEYKELEKR
-611 EFSHL
+611 LEFIQKTCAEKGEISKSIDDA
-616 LDKIKEKCKRGGIL
+616 LDALKYL
-630 SENIEYNQNTL
+630 SENE
-641 KNLVE
+641 K
-646 NEQLREQ
+646 LREE
-653 HRARFKQF
+653 HKARFAQF

>member
-20 LFWSKSTSTTD
+20 LFWSKSTSTTN

-55 KNRIRELTSQLES
+55 KNRIRELTSQLE
-68 QQHNSQFE
+68 
-76 SQLESRLEELQ
+76 ELPQ
-87 KENEASLRSRQ
+87 ENEAALRSRQ
-98 ELEEKIGRLSADL
+98 EMEKEIERLSTDL

-129 EKIGKLKGDLN
+129 EKIEQLKGNLN

-206 QEKCQ
+206 QEKFQ

-226 KEGALTFVQGI
+226 KEGALKFVQGI

-244 ATGNAAK
+244 ATGNTAK

-270 IKLIYSKE
+270 IKLIYDKKS
-278 AAPDV
+278 APDV
-283 YNCGTQLYYLWRAK
+283 CNCGTQRYYLWRAK

-305 KRAVAFVGEFSAG
+305 KHAVAFVGEYSAG

-332 EEAKLPVSAKATT
+332 EEAKLPVSAEATT

-360 YVDQGGNIHSL
+360 YVDQGGNIRSL
-371 EKTFFEKTDKS
+371 EKTFFEKTDKR

-394 KYYVMEYNNPQLDGF
+394 KYYLMEYNNPQLNGF

-416 FDSNDPEDK
+416 FSSNDSEDK

-442 DINAGELNQSS
+442 DINVGGLNQSS
-453 VNTIRESLGEVP
+453 VNIIRESLGEVP
-465 LYVII
+465 LYVIL
-470 NKIDTKPN
+470 NKIDTKPI
-478 VQEHEAVREKVRQT
+478 VQEREAAKEKLRQT
-492 LENNGIGYCDILFFT
+492 LENNGIGYRDILFFT
-507 ERDPKYLQNLLNVI
+507 EREPKYLQNLLDVI

-529 SEQFLPWMRAEIKDC
+529 SEEFLPWMRAEIKDC
-544 EEWLKERQKSLDDSN
+544 EEWLEERQKSLDQENAQCSKHFDDCRDLLDMFLLDLSM
-559 KEITQ
+559 I
-564 SLEYWSEELKKTQ
+564 SEEAV
-577 SDLVWHCGNVMK
+577 D
-589 IPSFTQHIFSSDN
+589 IPQYTEHIFSSN
-602 YEMSTEQYR
+602 RYEMSIEEYKELEKR
-611 EFSHL
+611 LEFIQKTCAEKGEISKSIDDA
-616 LDKIKEKCKRGGIL
+616 LDALKCL
-630 SENIEYNQNTL
+630 S
-641 KNLVE
+641 E

-653 HRARFKQF
+653 HKARFAQF

>member
-20 LFWSKSTSTTD
+20 LFWRKSTSTTD

-55 KNRIRELTSQLES
+55 KNRIRELTSQLE
-68 QQHNSQFE
+68 
-76 SQLESRLEELQ
+76 ELPQ
-87 KENEASLRSRQ
+87 ENEAALRSRQ
-98 ELEEKIGRLSADL
+98 EMEKEIERLSADL

-129 EKIGKLKGDLN
+129 EKIEQLKGNLN

-211 QAENDLEASQQKVHS
+211 QAENDLEDSQKEVHS
-226 KEGALTFVQGI
+226 KDGALKFVQGI

-244 ATGNAAK
+244 ATGNTAK

-263 MEEFADA
+263 MEEFADS
-270 IKLIYSKE
+270 IKLIYDKKS
-278 AAPDV
+278 APDV
-283 YNCGTQLYYLWRAK
+283 CNCGTQRYYLWRAK

-305 KRAVAFVGEFSAG
+305 KHAVAFVGEYSAG

-332 EEAKLPVSAKATT
+332 EEAKLPVSAEATT

-360 YVDQGGNIHSL
+360 YVDQGGNIRSL
-371 EKTFFEKTDKS
+371 EKTFFEKTDKR

-394 KYYVMEYNNPQLDGF
+394 KYYLMEYNNPQLNGF

-416 FDSNDPEDK
+416 FSSNDSEDK

-442 DINAGELNQSS
+442 DINVGGLNQSS
-453 VNTIRESLGEVP
+453 VNIIRESLGEVP
-465 LYVII
+465 LYVIL
-470 NKIDTKPN
+470 NKIDTKPI
-478 VQEHEAVREKVRQT
+478 VQEREAAKEKLRQT
-492 LENNGIGYCDILFFT
+492 LENNGIGYRDILFFT
-507 ERDPKYLQNLLNVI
+507 EREPKYLQNLLDVI

-529 SEQFLPWMRAEIKDC
+529 SEEFLPWMRAEIKDC
-544 EEWLKERQKSLDDSN
+544 EEWLEERQKSLDQENAQCSKHFDDCRDLLDMFLLDLSM
-559 KEITQ
+559 I
-564 SLEYWSEELKKTQ
+564 SEEAV
-577 SDLVWHCGNVMK
+577 D
-589 IPSFTQHIFSSDN
+589 IPQYTEHIFSSN
-602 YEMSTEQYR
+602 RYEMSIEEYKELEKR
-611 EFSHL
+611 LEFIQKTCAEKGEISKSIDDA
-616 LDKIKEKCKRGGIL
+616 LDALKCL
-630 SENIEYNQNTL
+630 S
-641 KNLVE
+641 E

-653 HRARFKQF
+653 HKARFAQF

>member
-55 KNRIRELTSQLES
+55 KNRIRELTSQLE
-68 QQHNSQFE
+68 
-76 SQLESRLEELQ
+76 ELPQ
-87 KENEASLRSRQ
+87 ENEAALRSRQ
-98 ELEEKIGRLSADL
+98 EMEKEIERLSADL

-129 EKIGKLKGDLN
+129 EKIEQLKGNLN

-211 QAENDLEASQQKVHS
+211 QAKNDLEDSQQKVHS
-226 KEGALTFVQGI
+226 KDGALKFVQGI

-244 ATGNAAK
+244 ATGNTAK

-263 MEEFADA
+263 MEEFADS
-270 IKLIYSKE
+270 IKLIYDKKS
-278 AAPDV
+278 APDV
-283 YNCGTQLYYLWRAK
+283 CNYGTQLYYLWRAK

-360 YVDQGGNIHSL
+360 YVDQGGNIRSL

-394 KYYVMEYNNPQLDGF
+394 KYYVMEYNNPQLNGF

-453 VNTIRESLGEVP
+453 VNIIRESLGEVP

-478 VQEHEAVREKVRQT
+478 VQEHKAVREKVRQT

-507 ERDPKYLQNLLNVI
+507 EREPKYLQNLLDVI

-529 SEQFLPWMRAEIKDC
+529 SEEFLPWMRAEIKDC
-544 EEWLKERQKSLDDSN
+544 EEWLEERQKSLDQENAQYSKHFDDCRDLLDMFLLDLSM
-559 KEITQ
+559 I
-564 SLEYWSEELKKTQ
+564 SEEA
-577 SDLVWHCGNVMK
+577 
-589 IPSFTQHIFSSDN
+589 IPQYTEHIFSSN
-602 YEMSTEQYR
+602 RYEMSIEEYKELEKR
-611 EFSHL
+611 LEFIQKTCAEKGEISKSIDDA
-616 LDKIKEKCKRGGIL
+616 LDALKYL
-630 SENIEYNQNTL
+630 SENE
-641 KNLVE
+641 K
-646 NEQLREQ
+646 LREE
-653 HRARFKQF
+653 HKARFAQF

>member
-55 KNRIRELTSQLES
+55 KNRIRELTSQLE
-68 QQHNSQFE
+68 
-76 SQLESRLEELQ
+76 ELPQ
-87 KENEASLRSRQ
+87 ENEAALRSRQ
-98 ELEEKIGRLSADL
+98 EMEKEIERLSTDL

-129 EKIGKLKGDLN
+129 EKIEQLKGNLN

-211 QAENDLEASQQKVHS
+211 QAENDLEDSQKEVHS
-226 KEGALTFVQGI
+226 KDGALKFVQGI

-244 ATGNAAK
+244 ATGNTAK

-263 MEEFADA
+263 MEEFADS
-270 IKLIYSKE
+270 IKLIYDKKS
-278 AAPDV
+278 APDV
-283 YNCGTQLYYLWRAK
+283 CNCGTQRYYLWRAK

-305 KRAVAFVGEFSAG
+305 KHAVAFVGEYSAG

-332 EEAKLPVSAKATT
+332 EEAKLPVSAEATT

-360 YVDQGGNIHSL
+360 YVDQGGNIRSL
-371 EKTFFEKTDKS
+371 EKTFFEKTDKR

-394 KYYVMEYNNPQLDGF
+394 KYYLMEYNNPQLNGF

-416 FDSNDPEDK
+416 FSSNDSEDK

-442 DINAGELNQSS
+442 DINVGGLNQSS
-453 VNTIRESLGEVP
+453 VNIIRESLGEVP
-465 LYVII
+465 LYVIL
-470 NKIDTKPN
+470 NKIDTKPI
-478 VQEHEAVREKVRQT
+478 VQEREAAKEKLRQT
-492 LENNGIGYCDILFFT
+492 LENNGIGYRDILFFT
-507 ERDPKYLQNLLNVI
+507 EREPKYLQNLLDVI

-529 SEQFLPWMRAEIKDC
+529 SEEFLPWMRAEIKDC
-544 EEWLKERQKSLDDSN
+544 EEWLEERQKSLDQENAQYSKHFDDCRDLLDMFLLDLSM
-559 KEITQ
+559 I
-564 SLEYWSEELKKTQ
+564 SEEAV
-577 SDLVWHCGNVMK
+577 D
-589 IPSFTQHIFSSDN
+589 IPQYTEHIFSSN
-602 YEMSTEQYR
+602 RYEMSIEEYKELEKR
-611 EFSHL
+611 LEFIQKTCAEKGEISKSIDDA
-616 LDKIKEKCKRGGIL
+616 LDALKYL
-630 SENIEYNQNTL
+630 SENE
-641 KNLVE
+641 KR
-646 NEQLREQ
+646 REE
-653 HRARFKQF
+653 HKARFAQF
-661 KAMKKRFTELTK
+661 RAMKKRFTELTK

>member
-9 VGIMAAWLGYQ
+9 VGIIAAWLGYQ

-55 KNRIRELTSQLES
+55 KNRIRELTSQLE
-68 QQHNSQFE
+68 
-76 SQLESRLEELQ
+76 ELPQ
-87 KENEASLRSRQ
+87 ENEAALRSRQ
-98 ELEEKIGRLSADL
+98 EMEKEIERLSADL

-129 EKIGKLKGDLN
+129 EKIEQLKGNLN

-186 RQLVE
+186 QQLVE

-211 QAENDLEASQQKVHS
+211 QAENDLEDSQKEVHS
-226 KEGALTFVQGI
+226 KDGALKFVQGI

-244 ATGNAAK
+244 ATGNTAK

-263 MEEFADA
+263 MEEFADS
-270 IKLIYSKE
+270 IKLIYDKKS
-278 AAPDV
+278 APDV
-283 YNCGTQLYYLWRAK
+283 CNYGTQLYYLWRAK

-345 AIPTYIAGGPKENYG
+345 AIPTYIASGPKENYG
-360 YVDQGGNIHSL
+360 YVDQGGNIRSL

-394 KYYVMEYNNPQLDGF
+394 KYYVMEYNNPQLNGF

-453 VNTIRESLGEVP
+453 VNIIRESLGEVP

-478 VQEHEAVREKVRQT
+478 VQEHKAVREKVRQT

-507 ERDPKYLQNLLNVI
+507 EREPKYLQNLLDVI

-529 SEQFLPWMRAEIKDC
+529 SEEFLPWMRAEIKDC
-544 EEWLKERQKSLDDSN
+544 EEWLVERQKSLDQENSQCSKHFDDCR
-559 KEITQ
+559 
-564 SLEYWSEELKKTQ
+564 EEL
-577 SDLVWHCGNVMK
+577 SDKQQALIDICDEAIN
-589 IPSFTQHIFSSDN
+589 IPQYTEHFFSSN
-602 YEMSTEQYR
+602 RFEMSIEEYNFFKENLELIQKVCAKKGVLSEVISYT
-611 EFSHL
+611 
-616 LDKIKEKCKRGGIL
+616 LDALKYL
-630 SENIEYNQNTL
+630 SENE
-641 KNLVE
+641 K
-646 NEQLREQ
+646 LREE
-653 HRARFKQF
+653 HKARFAQF
-661 KAMKKRFTELTK
+661 RAMKKRFTELTK

>member
-20 LFWSKSTSTTD
+20 LFWRKSTSTTD

-55 KNRIRELTSQLES
+55 KNRIRELTSQLE
-68 QQHNSQFE
+68 
-76 SQLESRLEELQ
+76 ELPQ
-87 KENEASLRSRQ
+87 ENEAALRSRQ
-98 ELEEKIGRLSADL
+98 EMEKEIERLSADL

-129 EKIGKLKGDLN
+129 EKIEQLKGNLN

-211 QAENDLEASQQKVHS
+211 QAENDLEDSQQKVHS
-226 KEGALTFVQGI
+226 KDGALKFVQGI

-244 ATGNAAK
+244 ATGNTAK

-263 MEEFADA
+263 MEEFADS
-270 IKLIYSKE
+270 IKLIYDKKS
-278 AAPDV
+278 APDV
-283 YNCGTQLYYLWRAK
+283 CNYGTQLYYLWRAK

-360 YVDQGGNIHSL
+360 YVDQGGNIRSL

-394 KYYVMEYNNPQLDGF
+394 KYYVMEYNNPQLNGF

-453 VNTIRESLGEVP
+453 VNIIRESLGEVP

-478 VQEHEAVREKVRQT
+478 VQEHKAVREKVRQT

-507 ERDPKYLQNLLNVI
+507 EREPKYLQNLLDVI

-529 SEQFLPWMRAEIKDC
+529 SEEFLPWMRAEIKDC
-544 EEWLKERQKSLDDSN
+544 EEWLEERQKSLDQENAQCSKHFDDCRDLLDMFLLDLSM
-559 KEITQ
+559 I
-564 SLEYWSEELKKTQ
+564 SEEAV
-577 SDLVWHCGNVMK
+577 D
-589 IPSFTQHIFSSDN
+589 IPQYTEHIFSSN
-602 YEMSTEQYR
+602 RYEMSIEEYKELEKR
-611 EFSHL
+611 LEFIQKTCAEKGEISKSIDDA
-616 LDKIKEKCKRGGIL
+616 LDALKCL
-630 SENIEYNQNTL
+630 S
-641 KNLVE
+641 E

-653 HRARFKQF
+653 HKARFAQF

>member
-55 KNRIRELTSQLES
+55 KNRIRELTSQLE
-68 QQHNSQFE
+68 
-76 SQLESRLEELQ
+76 ELPQ
-87 KENEASLRSRQ
+87 ENEAALRSRQ
-98 ELEEKIGRLSADL
+98 EMEKEIERLSADL

-129 EKIGKLKGDLN
+129 EKIEQLKGNLN

-211 QAENDLEASQQKVHS
+211 QAENDLEDSQQKVHS
-226 KEGALTFVQGI
+226 KEGALKFVQGI

-251 IEQKIYELEGFV
+251 TEQKIYELEGFL

-278 AAPDV
+278 TAPDV
-283 YNCGTQLYYLWRAK
+283 CNCGTQLYYLWRAK
-297 RLKSWLYK
+297 RMKSWLYK

-360 YVDQGGNIHSL
+360 YVDQGGNIRSL

-394 KYYVMEYNNPQLDGF
+394 KYYVMEYNNPQLNGF

-453 VNTIRESLGEVP
+453 VNIIRESLGEVP

-478 VQEHEAVREKVRQT
+478 VQEHKAVREKVRQT

-507 ERDPKYLQNLLNVI
+507 EREPKYLQNLLDVI

-529 SEQFLPWMRAEIKDC
+529 SEEFLPWMRAEIKDC
-544 EEWLKERQKSLDDSN
+544 EEWLEERQKSLDQENAQYSKHFDDCRDLLDMFLLDLSM
-559 KEITQ
+559 I
-564 SLEYWSEELKKTQ
+564 SEEAV
-577 SDLVWHCGNVMK
+577 D
-589 IPSFTQHIFSSDN
+589 IPQYTEHIFSSN
-602 YEMSTEQYR
+602 RYEMSIEEYKELEKR
-611 EFSHL
+611 LEFIQKTCAEKGEISKSIDDA
-616 LDKIKEKCKRGGIL
+616 LDALKYL
-630 SENIEYNQNTL
+630 SENE
-641 KNLVE
+641 K
-646 NEQLREQ
+646 LREE
-653 HRARFKQF
+653 HKARFAQF